1 MAPPPKWWVV
11 AAVLTVA
18 ALLPSRAA
26 PATADA
32 RPSDD
37 DEVIHLDL
45 EAVSGASHLPVLG
58 PRQISNYIAI
68 AQIVLAA
75 LMALRNWCPV
85 GQVCGAVL
93 VYADTW
99 LLLGA
104 LPDPGH
110 TIHCRSVTAIVVA
123 TSLALAVGA
132 HVAVFMGVA
141 ICSAFPRNWLLWPKR
156 SRESQR
162 DDNQNA
168 ATCAS
173 ASAAPRNLRRRPIT
187 AARLSECGQATA
199 RSMKASLEEKLD
211 MPCPVELSIQYL

>member
-1 MAPPPKWWVV
+1 MANPPKWWVV

-18 ALLPSRAA
+18 ALMPSRAA
-26 PATADA
+26 PQVKES
-32 RPSDD
+32 PQSDD
-37 DEVIHLDL
+37 DEVIHLGP
-45 EAVSGASHLPVLG
+45 EAGAGAIHVPMVG

-75 LMALRNWCPV
+75 LMALRSWSPV
-85 GQVCGAVL
+85 GQVCGSLL

-132 HVAVFMGVA
+132 RVAVFMGVA

-173 ASAAPRNLRRRPIT
+173 ASAAPRNLRRQPIT

-199 RSMKASLEEKLD
+199 RSMKASLEEQLD

>member
-1 MAPPPKWWVV
+1 MAPPPKWWVA

-45 EAVSGASHLPVLG
+45 EAVSGASHLPPLG

-85 GQVCGAVL
+85 GQVCGAVV

-104 LPDPGH
+104 LPDPSH
-110 TIHCRSVTAIVVA
+110 TIHCRWVTAFVVA
-123 TSLALAVGA
+123 AALALAVGT
-132 HVAVFMGVA
+132 HVAAFMGVA
-141 ICSAFPRNWLLWPKR
+141 ICSACPRSWLLWPKR
-156 SRESQR
+156 SRESEPGEGR
-162 DDNQNA
+162 CDSA
-168 ATCAS
+168 CVS
-173 ASAAPRNLRRRPIT
+173 ASAAPPTPRQQMT
-187 AARLSECGQATA
+187 AAKLRECGLATA
-199 RSMKASLEEKLD
+199 RTMKESLEEQLGV
-211 MPCPVELSIQYL
+211 PCPMEISIQYP

>member
-1 MAPPPKWWVV
+1 MAPPPKWWVA

-45 EAVSGASHLPVLG
+45 EAVSGAGHLPVLG

-85 GQVCGAVL
+85 GQVCGAVV

-110 TIHCRSVTAIVVA
+110 TTHCRSVTAIVVA

-132 HVAVFMGVA
+132 RVAVFMGVA

-173 ASAAPRNLRRRPIT
+173 ASAAPRNLRQPIT

-199 RSMKASLEEKLD
+199 RSMKASLEEQLG